1 MVWELIV
8 CNWPMGFGEDK
19 YLKTLQGQL
28 KRWPLSCTIAL
39 VYFKLFLQ
47 ATFSRLQTDKN
58 TKGYEID
65 SSLLLANFN
74 ETIDHLLIFIGSIG
88 HNMNFYLR
96 MTWVRRWLQLGSH
109 YTLRVNWSSQYGLY
123 LSQRVFDLNKLQQS
137 TQWEDIKTDQ
147 WFWGRLLKTASAA
160 VCINQTWSF

>member
-1 MVWELIV
+1 M
-8 CNWPMGFGEDK
+8 
-19 YLKTLQGQL
+19 
-28 KRWPLSCTIAL
+28 TIAL

-109 YTLRVNWSSQYGLY
+109 YTLRVN
-123 LSQRVFDLNKLQQS
+123 
-137 TQWEDIKTDQ
+137 
-147 WFWGRLLKTASAA
+147 
-160 VCINQTWSF
+160 